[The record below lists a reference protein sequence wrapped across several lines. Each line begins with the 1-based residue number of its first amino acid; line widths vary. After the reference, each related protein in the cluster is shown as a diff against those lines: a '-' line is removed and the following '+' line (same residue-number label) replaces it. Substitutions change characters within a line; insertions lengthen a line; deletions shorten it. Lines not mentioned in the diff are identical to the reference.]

1 MNSISVTPDRASGAL
16 NTPDSDPTPASPGR
30 RPKIK
35 STACNRCHAR
45 KVKCSGGRPCE
56 NCRQA
61 SKAVDCTYPRRNRQV
76 KVSQRY
82 IDDLIEENKRL
93 KGLLDDTTNPNAS
106 SLSALSVSTAPSPRR
121 DLDVLDSPDVARHNT
136 SNIML
141 EVRPWF
147 VPSTDQQTPILIGE
161 VPDASFSTRFR
172 QAISAPHEQPYKHI
186 PRTAFATDERIAC
199 LTESECAWPSPSRAR
214 FLVEVALRY
223 VSRCYHIV
231 RRSVVMDALEHSI
244 HNPAWGESLIRCKL
258 WGLFAI
264 GELYSARSIAPGKD
278 FPGLPYFAKA
288 SRMLSVLSER
298 PTIDAIEIIH
308 LLSFYSLA
316 LNRRYTSY
324 ILAGMAVRMAVLIGL
339 HLNIPAA
346 QLPDA
351 AVREHRNRLWATTC
365 IFDRMW
371 ASKLGQPA
379 AIGDRDIMVDPPSN
393 ASVDAAVAGDFG
405 DCAYYI
411 ASSRLAS
418 ITSTMVR
425 CIYNTRDQSTTLSS
439 RVQQTLKD
447 LREWVQEL
455 PSHLHLDAAPHSEA
469 AYKPTPLHLSFNQS
483 AILAT
488 RPILLHV
495 LKTHAAAWPAPAGA
509 MPVPA
514 SAMTIVAACVRCA
527 RHSLHL
533 LTECWIDGSFATF
546 DYFYTSYLFS
556 ALTVLAASSLLDGPD
571 ATADREQFDSASGL
585 LAQLADGGNFAAKED
600 MKHVDAMKAAVTA
613 AASKKRGVVGLEA
626 TTGLDDFASVMSPA
640 AWASSTTAVQG
651 MATAGMA
658 LTEPSLQE
666 LLAEPFLDMQFI
678 DASVYDDYSQGLYW
692 PDFSTENWTPETWV
706 PGS

>member
-61 SKAVDCTYPRRNRQV
+61 SKAVDCSYPRRNRQV
-76 KVSQRY
+76 K
-82 IDDLIEENKRL
+82 ENKRL

-121 DLDVLDSPDVARHNT
+121 DLDVLDSPDVARNNT

-278 FPGLPYFAKA
+278 FPGLPRSTPF
-288 SRMLSVLSER
+288 
-298 PTIDAIEIIH
+298 
-308 LLSFYSLA
+308 A

-324 ILAGMAVRMAVLIGL
+324 ILAGHGRG
-339 HLNIPAA
+339 HGGPHRGCTSTSRPHN
-346 QLPDA
+346 LPDA
-351 AVREHRNRLWATTC
+351 AVREQRNRLWATTC

-371 ASKLGQPA
+371 ASKLGQPGSPS
-379 AIGDRDIMVDPPSN
+379 GDRDIMVDPPSN

-556 ALTVLAASSLLDGPD
+556 ALTVLAVSSLLDGPD
-571 ATADREQFDSASGL
+571 AAADREQFDSASGL

-626 TTGLDDFASVMSPA
+626 TTGLGDFASVMSPA
-640 AWASSTTAVQG
+640 AWASSTTTTTAVQG

>member
-1 MNSISVTPDRASGAL
+1 MNSISVTPDRASGVL
-16 NTPDSDPTPASPGR
+16 NTPDSDQTPASPGR

-61 SKAVDCTYPRRNRQV
+61 SKAVDYE
-76 KVSQRY
+76 
-82 IDDLIEENKRL
+82 LIEENKRL

-121 DLDVLDSPDVARHNT
+121 DLDVLGSPDVAR
-136 SNIML
+136 NITL
-141 EVRPWF
+141 EIRPWF

-172 QAISAPHEQPYKHI
+172 QAISAPHEPQYKHI
-186 PRTAFATDERIAC
+186 PRTAFASDERIAC
-199 LTESECAWPSPSRAR
+199 LTESECTWPSPSRAR

-223 VSRCYHIV
+223 VSRSYHIV

-288 SRMLSVLSER
+288 SRMLSVMSER

-339 HLNIPAA
+339 HLNIPAS
-346 QLPDA
+346 QLGDP

-379 AIGDRDIMVDPPSN
+379 AIGDCDIMVDPPSN
-393 ASVDAAVAGDFG
+393 PSVDVAVAGDFA

-418 ITSTMVR
+418 IICSMVR
-425 CIYNTRDQSTTLSS
+425 SIYNTRDQSTTLSS
-439 RVQQTLKD
+439 RVQQALKD
-447 LREWVQEL
+447 LRGWVQEL
-455 PSHLHLDAAPHSEA
+455 PSHLHLDAVPLNDSAP
-469 AYKPTPLHLSFNQS
+469 KPTPLHLSFNQS

-509 MPVPA
+509 TPVPA

-546 DYFYTSYLFS
+546 DYFYTHYLFS
-556 ALTVLAASSLLDGPD
+556 ALTVLAVSSLLDGPD
-571 ATADREQFDSASGL
+571 AAADREQFDSASGL
-585 LAQLADGGNFAAKED
+585 LAQLADGGNFAARED
-600 MKHVDAMKAAVTA
+600 QKHVDAMKTAIAA
-613 AASKKRGVVGLEA
+613 AASKKRGVVGMDPQ
-626 TTGLDDFASVMSPA
+626 TGLADFASVMSPA
-640 AWASSTTAVQG
+640 AWASTATAPG

-678 DASVYDDYSQGLYW
+678 DASVYDDYTQGLYW
-692 PDFSTENWTPETWV
+692 PDFSTENWTPESWV
-706 PGS
+706 RS